1 MLGDFEQKLVMT
13 TSGAVQLCSF
23 GGGSPPQVTSI
34 SPPRASGLSSVHST
48 LLERGALQLLCHY
61 GKFLNT
67 GAPFFALVP
76 EIVVVPVLGASSHG
90 SQGV

>member
-1 MLGDFEQKLVMT
+1 MLGDFEQKLVMA

-23 GGGSPPQVTSI
+23 GGGSPPQVTST
-34 SPPRASGLSSVHST
+34 SPRASGLSSVHST
-48 LLERGALQLLCHY
+48 LLECGALQLLCHY

-67 GAPFFALVP
+67 GAPFFALAS